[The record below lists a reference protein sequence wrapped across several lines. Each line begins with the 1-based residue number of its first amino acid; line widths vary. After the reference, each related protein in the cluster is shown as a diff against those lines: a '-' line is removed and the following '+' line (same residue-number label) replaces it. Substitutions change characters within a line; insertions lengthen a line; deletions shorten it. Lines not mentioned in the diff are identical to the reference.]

1 MKNNFIIIILGIFL
15 LLSGIFYALKI
26 YVPEFSYSVLMTGNT
41 VMAVLCIVSYILV
54 TKQIGGR
61 PDAFVRGVYASS
73 FLKLFVCM
81 ISILVYAMVNKPH
94 VHKPSIFVLL
104 GIYAVYSATET
115 IILSK
120 MARRVK

>member
-1 MKNNFIIIILGIFL
+1 MKSNFIAITIVIFL
-15 LLSGIFYALKI
+15 VLSAIFYALKI
-26 YVPEFSYSVLMTGNT
+26 NAPEFNYAILMAGNA
-41 VMAVLCIVSYILV
+41 VMAFLCIVSYVIV
-54 TKQIGGR
+54 TKQISNR

-104 GIYAVYSATET
+104 GIYAV
-115 IILSK
+115 
-120 MARRVK
+120 

>member
-1 MKNNFIIIILGIFL
+1 MKSNFIIIIIGIFL
-15 LLSGIFYALKI
+15 LLSGLFYALKI
-26 YVPEFSYSVLMTGNT
+26 NAPQFSYAALMIGNA
-41 VMAVLCIVSYILV
+41 VMAILCIASYIIV
-54 TKQIGGR
+54 TKQISGR

-94 VHKPSIFVLL
+94 VHKPSIFMLL